1 MAQWFK
7 LHHELLRDKK
17 LRLMATELGMP
28 PALVR
33 GLWVDLLCFAQE
45 LDQDGYLRL
54 DHEIPLTWEL
64 VCEELGADEDA
75 AMRFLIAAAKYN
87 LVTTHDGTLFITSW
101 EERQAKPSDSPE
113 AWRERKAKQREKSRE
128 NPSAMSRGTSRGTG
142 AGPSRDREEEKR
154 EEKNTRVRARVPVDN
169 SRTSALTCPSDGA
182 ELRPNIDRGPGLYCT
197 VCDYELERN
206 P

>member
-1 MAQWFK
+1 MPAWFK

-17 LRLMATELGMP
+17 LRLIASELKMP

-64 VCEELGADEDA
+64 VCEELGTTDDD

-101 EERQAKPSDSPE
+101 EERQQKPSDSPE
-113 AWRERKAKQREKSRE
+113 AWRERQQKKRTRDKEDASRVTHAGQPRDCHATEKK
-128 NPSAMSRGTSRGTG
+128 
-142 AGPSRDREEEKR
+142 REEEKR
-154 EEKNTRVRARVPVDN
+154 NARTRATPVDN
-169 SRTSALTCPSDGA
+169 STYPGSRTRYCPCGA
-182 ELRPNIDRGPGLYCT
+182 ELHPVGDGTAELHCP
-197 VCDYELERN
+197 VCDPAEVTK
-206 P
+206 